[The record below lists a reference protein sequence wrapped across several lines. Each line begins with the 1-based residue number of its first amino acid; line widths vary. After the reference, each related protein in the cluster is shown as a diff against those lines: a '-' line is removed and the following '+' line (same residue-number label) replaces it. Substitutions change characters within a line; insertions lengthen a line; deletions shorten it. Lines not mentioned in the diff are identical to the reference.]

1 MVTEQVPEI
10 RVLLDVG
17 AQILDFSN
25 GQVAKEWLEI
35 TRAAAGAIYFNEND
49 ELTVLPRNGFPQ
61 LLSSSPLSEQLDGCL
76 VYLDHTHTQGTD
88 IRLPSGSRAAVTLGP
103 KMTKDAL
110 VQGQTRRLDGVA
122 TPKNSHNL

>member
-17 AQILDFSN
+17 AQILNFSN

-35 TRAAAGAIYFNEND
+35 TRTAAGAIYFNEND

-76 VYLDHTHTQGTD
+76 VYLDHAHT
-88 IRLPSGSRAAVTLGP
+88 
-103 KMTKDAL
+103 
-110 VQGQTRRLDGVA
+110 
-122 TPKNSHNL
+122 

>member
-76 VYLDHTHTQGTD
+76 VYLDHAHTRGTD

-110 VQGQTRRLDGVA
+110 VQGQIRRLDGVA
-122 TPKNSHNL
+122 TPNNSHDL

>member
-17 AQILDFSN
+17 AQILNFSN

-35 TRAAAGAIYFNEND
+35 TRTAAGAIYFNKND

-76 VYLDHTHTQGTD
+76 VYLDHAHTRGTD